1 MENSSRKIWG
11 LEDLVLG
18 IIECQDDKKGCYIG
32 NWEDWAKEY
41 KYCKIISLDIEVQK
55 RSTDKKDNFK

>member
-32 NWEDWAKEY
+32 SQSIQENWAKEY
-41 KYCKIISLDIEVQK
+41 RFMETIVLE
-55 RSTDKKDNFK
+55 DNKLRY

>member
-1 MENSSRKIWG
+1 MTNWEQ
-11 LEDLVLG
+11 V